1 MVVPGP
7 GSQRFCRQPPSTR
20 VRWIGNNDAMATVYK
35 DTDWF
40 RGARSDSPELTG
52 ARLGDRAGEHGHWP
66 VRDLAPP
73 EGR

>member
-1 MVVPGP
+1 MVVPDSGCH
-7 GSQRFCRQPPSTR
+7 RFRIQPPRAR
-20 VRWIGNNDAMATVYK
+20 VRWIGNNGAMATEYK

-52 ARLGDRAGEHGHWP
+52 ARLGDRAGEHDDWP
-66 VRDLAPP
+66 VRELAPP

>member
-1 MVVPGP
+1 
-7 GSQRFCRQPPSTR
+7 